1 MLDKRYRRKC
11 KSAGRSTSVVQGG
24 TDPARVWLAVGDE
37 TGDFDNTEDRK
48 PRGVAIVVAR
58 IPDWLAVLRGRPDG
72 WKKTVRAIFSEPLDG
87 IREALP
93 VIYEDEGRRER
104 EGRTFH
110 VRPAL
115 DYLESSNIRESFDPF
130 VYQGEDRILT
140 ALMKAFRWLAVH
152 PRLITLGV
160 MTTGTEFHDRFP
172 GQPDSAQVLG
182 TLYGHLCAT
191 VLPFLNG
198 DRLVLAAARRS
209 EVAASGNSR
218 QGEGGSKAAR
228 VPGSKTGLDRTLC
241 AAASRTAWDK
251 LGQARGLFEV
261 PRGSRRQ
268 RERFSAH
275 VGVKAAL
282 GRLPLVGGERNYLG
296 GSAVFLENIAD
307 LACALTR
314 FGNKSEHFGFRLNL
328 SRTPGSWRR
337 FGIGDLL

>member
-11 KSAGRSTSVVQGG
+11 KSAGRSTPVVQGG

-37 TGDFDNTEDRK
+37 TGDFDSTEDQK

-58 IPDWLAVLRGRPDG
+58 IPDWLDVLRGRPDG
-72 WKKTVRAIFSEPLDG
+72 WKETVRAMFSEPLDG

-93 VIYEDEGRRER
+93 VIYGDEGKREK

-110 VRPAL
+110 VKPAL
-115 DYLESSNIRESFDPF
+115 DYLKKSKLRGSFDPF

-172 GQPDSAQVLG
+172 GKPDSAQVLG

-198 DRLVLAAARRS
+198 DRLVLAAALRS
-209 EVAASGNSR
+209 EVAALDNS
-218 QGEGGSKAAR
+218 QGEGGSKTAR
-228 VPGSKTGLDRTLC
+228 VPGSKTGMDRTLC
-241 AAASRTAWDK
+241 AAASQTAWDK

-261 PRGSRRQ
+261 PRGSKRQ

-296 GSAVFLENIAD
+296 GSAVVLENIAD
-307 LACALTR
+307 LAGALTR
-314 FGNKSEHFGFRLNL
+314 FENESERSGFRLNL
-328 SRTPGSWRR
+328 PQTPGSWRR